1 VQALS
6 AENTMYK
13 EWSGKSMAEVELL
26 GKKAVVLEV
35 FVCQNFPF
43 LVSSAGLF
51 LSNLAFFTCDC
62 LPDCHAY

>member
-1 VQALS
+1 
-6 AENTMYK
+6 
-13 EWSGKSMAEVELL
+13 MAEVELL

>member
-1 VQALS
+1 
-6 AENTMYK
+6 
-13 EWSGKSMAEVELL
+13 MAEVELL

-35 FVCQNFPF
+35 FVRQNFPF

-51 LSNLAFFTCDC
+51 LSNLVFFTCDC